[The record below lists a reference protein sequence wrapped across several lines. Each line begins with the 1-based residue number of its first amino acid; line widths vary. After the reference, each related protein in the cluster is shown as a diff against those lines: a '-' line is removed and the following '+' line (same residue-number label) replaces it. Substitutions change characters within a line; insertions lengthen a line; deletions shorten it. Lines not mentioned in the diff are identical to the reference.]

1 MLNVRRGWSALLFG
15 VAVLGSVGIFGVSP
29 SSASSPSS
37 NLRVVPPDPLPS
49 VTKGHSYLFSFTSKS
64 EIPNYIWSLT
74 GSLPTGLSFN
84 AKTATISGTIAI
96 KTKTAASFA
105 IKVCARG
112 TGLSFAKTTD
122 FDCAVTHL
130 VVKGVAANPSRTP
143 AASPTPVKPS
153 PKGNSSLLSGY
164 SNIPNENV
172 EMVGFAFTSKGKA
185 EMMIQDFFWSD
196 VMYTVNGALDL
207 GAKTLNDVTSVPAS
221 GYKADPYEL
230 KVGHVYAIKTRGGKY
245 GIIQI
250 ALIEPGARL
259 YFFWRYQPNGSTNF
273 S

>member
-1 MLNVRRGWSALLFG
+1 MIFG
-15 VAVLGSVGIFGVSP
+15 VVVFGSVGMFGVFP
-29 SSASSPSS
+29 VIASTTSS
-37 NLRVVPPDPLPS
+37 NLSVAPPDPLPVVS
-49 VTKGHSYLFSFTSKS
+49 KGHSYLFSFINKS
-64 EIPNYIWSLT
+64 EIGQYTWKLT

-84 AKTATISGTIAI
+84 AKSATISGVIAT
-96 KTKTAASFA
+96 KTKTATSYI

-130 VVKGVAANPSRTP
+130 VVKGVAAAPTKTSAATP
-143 AASPTPVKPS
+143 APAKPS
-153 PKGNSSLLSGY
+153 PQNNSSLPSGY

-172 EMVGFAFTSKGKA
+172 EMVGFAFTSKGRA

-207 GAKTLNDVTSVPAS
+207 GKKTINDISSVPAS
-221 GYKADPYEL
+221 GFKADPYEL
-230 KVGHVYAIKTRGGKY
+230 IVGHVYAIKTRGGKY

-250 ALIEPGARL
+250 ALIEPGQRL
-259 YFFWRYQPNGSTNF
+259 YFFWRYQPNGSTSF